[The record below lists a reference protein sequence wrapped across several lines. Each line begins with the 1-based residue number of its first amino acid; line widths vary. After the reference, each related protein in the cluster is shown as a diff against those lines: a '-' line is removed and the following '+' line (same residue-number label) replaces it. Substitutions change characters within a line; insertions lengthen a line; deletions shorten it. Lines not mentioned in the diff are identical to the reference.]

1 MIDAL
6 GAWLAQTGP
15 SFFVNSSPAIWA
27 ALETLHFFG
36 LAVLIGGVGFLDLRL
51 LGFFRSVPLAP
62 LRRLFPWIVGAFLLN
77 LVTGLLFLA
86 GSPFQYLHNTAF
98 GLKLIF
104 IAIAGTNATVYEFT
118 LSKRAARIGAGV
130 DTPPLMKLFG
140 GLSLFCWFAV
150 IYFGRMIPYLLP

>member
-6 GAWLAQTGP
+6 GAWLAQTGA
-15 SFFVNSSPAIWA
+15 SLFVNSSPAIWA

-51 LGFFRSVPLAP
+51 LGFFRSVPFAP
-62 LRRLFPWIVGAFLLN
+62 LRSLFPWIVGAFLLN

-118 LSKRAARIGAGV
+118 LSRRAVLIGAGM
-130 DTPPLMKLFG
+130 DTPPLMKIFG
-140 GLSLFCWFAV
+140 GVSLLCWFAV
-150 IYFGRMIPYLLP
+150 IYFGRMIPYFAG